1 MVLSSCQ
8 ISGRGKTHFFCNHL
22 EMLEAR
28 RRLAMTCPLEQALA
42 VMVTTFHKY
51 SGKEGDKY
59 KLSKQELKELLNK
72 ELPVFGSKQMD
83 EAEFRRLMNDL
94 DHDKD
99 SEVDFKEYVC
109 FLACITMGFNEFFKD
124 GPTKQPRKK

>member
-1 MVLSSCQ
+1 M
-8 ISGRGKTHFFCNHL
+8 
-22 EMLEAR
+22 A
-28 RRLAMTCPLEQALA
+28 CPLEQALA

-72 ELPVFGSKQMD
+72 ELPVFGSQMD
-83 EAEFRRLMNDL
+83 DAEFKRLMNDL

-109 FLACITMGFNEFFKD
+109 FLACITMGFNEFFRD
-124 GPTKQPRKK
+124 SPTKQLRKK